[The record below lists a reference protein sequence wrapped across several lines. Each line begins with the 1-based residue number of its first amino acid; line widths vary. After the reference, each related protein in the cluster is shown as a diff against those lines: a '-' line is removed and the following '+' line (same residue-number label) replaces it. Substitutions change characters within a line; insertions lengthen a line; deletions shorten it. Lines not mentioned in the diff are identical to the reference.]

1 VRKITPMERARQS
14 GTGNLMM
21 DERDSNPPPSAQ
33 GTLASRVIQPR
44 FSDLVQR
51 CRKRVMNSLA
61 EYLTATFG
69 QVDDTL
75 FECAEKAE
83 NNQVQT
89 LFLDS
94 MRDIRRLRPQVE
106 RSYHQQIARQFSEF
120 FQGKPSATSDDA
132 LVADDLRLVQNED
145 YEETLQIINMVS
157 RVKARCA
164 QSLFALDCRL
174 ALLNNGQK
182 LDEDGNPF
190 GPHAIAQAFREALQP
205 TPLPLRIR
213 IVLYMLFDRHLMQNL
228 DGLYEALNRELID
241 AGILP
246 NMKNQ
251 AQPRGDA
258 GRAVGAPSFAG
269 SADVRPGYSDEH
281 DPSAEQ
287 AERLFDGLT
296 QLFIALRKHEGTALL
311 GGRRSIASYAPPAA
325 TRTFETRD
333 LLEALNRLQKQAAE
347 DFARRMRRP
356 QQVDGVKADLHRQL
370 ESQDAAADPRR
381 IADQQADVI
390 DLVGMLFD
398 FILDDGDL
406 PDSCKTVLS
415 HLHTPYLRVAMQ
427 DRALFTRY
435 DHPAR
440 VLLNAM
446 ARAGGLYD
454 AEGEGRELLAKIQW
468 VVERIIQDYRGDLA
482 LFETLLE
489 EFNEFVAT
497 LRHRVELRERRAIEA
512 AKGRD
517 RLLDARQKAS
527 AAIAEV
533 LRGPDLAKTLREF
546 LELTWTDVL
555 VFVQLRHGQDSAEW
569 NRSLQLAERLAWSG
583 RPQDAAGIGQ
593 LQRLRAGMLD
603 DVRKGLELLGGYH
616 EDGIARLLRD
626 IVASQ
631 DAVQAKRPELAEP
644 LAASLIESPLARML
658 GEEAVPEADSRAARP
673 PRTPRLETRIRQLQA
688 LEFGTWFE
696 FIEGT
701 QRRRLKLSWFSPTTE
716 HYMFVDPQGQRAAI
730 RPLEALADEMDRG
743 LARLVAEERSL
754 PLMDRA
760 LNAIYRALQR
770 AGGRSTDRGNDHG

>member
-1 VRKITPMERARQS
+1 MERARQS
-14 GTGNLMM
+14 GTGILIM
-21 DERDSNPPPSAQ
+21 DERDSNPPPSTQ

-61 EYLTATFG
+61 EYLSATFG

-75 FECAEKAE
+75 FECAERAE

-89 LFLDS
+89 LFFDS

-106 RSYHQQIARQFSEF
+106 RTYHQQIARQFSDF
-120 FQGKPSATSDDA
+120 LQGKPSATSDDA
-132 LVADDLRLVQNED
+132 FVADDLRLVQNED

-164 QSLFALDCRL
+164 QSLFALDRRL

-190 GPHAIAQAFREALQP
+190 GPQAIAQAFREALQP

-213 IVLYMLFDRHLMQNL
+213 IILYMLFDRHLMQNL
-228 DGLYEALNRELID
+228 DGLYEALNLELID

-246 NMKNQ
+246 NMKYQ
-251 AQPRGDA
+251 AQPRVDA
-258 GRAVGAPSFAG
+258 AHTAPAAGAPSFAG
-269 SADVRPGYSDEH
+269 SADARWRYSDGH
-281 DPSAEQ
+281 DPSVEQ

-296 QLFIALRKHEGTALL
+296 QLFIALRKHDGTALI
-311 GGRRSIASYAPPAA
+311 GGRRSIASYGPPTA
-325 TRTFETRD
+325 TRTYEARD

-347 DFARRMRRP
+347 DFARRMQRP
-356 QQVDGVKADLHRQL
+356 QRVDGVKADLHRQL
-370 ESQDAAADPRR
+370 ESQGAAADPRR
-381 IADQQADVI
+381 ISDQEADVI

-406 PDSCKTVLS
+406 SDTCKTVLS

-427 DRALFTRY
+427 DKALFTRC

-440 VLLNAM
+440 MLLDAM
-446 ARAGGLYD
+446 ARAGVLYD
-454 AEGEGRELLAKIQW
+454 SESEGRELLAKIQW
-468 VVERIIQDYRGDLA
+468 VVERIIHGYSGDLA

-497 LRHRVELRERRAIEA
+497 LRHRVELRERRSIEA

-517 RLLDARQKAS
+517 RLLDARQRAG
-527 AAIAEV
+527 AAIAEA
-533 LRGPDLAKTLREF
+533 LRGPGLPKALQEF

-569 NRSLQLAERLAWSG
+569 SRSLQLAEQLAWSG
-583 RPQDAAGIGQ
+583 RPQDSAGIEE
-593 LQRLRAGMLD
+593 LHRLRASMLD
-603 DVRKGLELLGGYH
+603 DVRKGLESLGSYH

-631 DAVQAKRPELAEP
+631 DAVQAKGPEPAEP
-644 LAASLIESPLARML
+644 LAPSSIESPLAKRL
-658 GEEAVPEADSRAARP
+658 GEEMVSLADKRAARP
-673 PRTPRLETRIRQLQA
+673 PRTPRLEALIRQLRA
-688 LEFGTWFE
+688 LEFGTWFD
-696 FIEGT
+696 FVEGT
-701 QRRRLKLSWFSPTTE
+701 QRRRLKLSWFSPTTDN
-716 HYMFVDPQGQRAAI
+716 YMFVDSQGQRAAI
-730 RPLEALADEMDRG
+730 RPLEVLADEMDRG
-743 LARLVAEERSL
+743 LARIVTEERSL

-770 AGGRSTDRGNDHG
+770 AGGRSTDQGNDHG